1 MNFYEEASKV
11 MPGGVSSPV
20 RAFKAVGGTPLFIK
34 KGYASKICDTNDKE
48 YIDYVMSYG
57 PLILG
62 HADKAVI
69 KSIVDTAKNGTT
81 FGAPTELE
89 ITLAKMIISMMP
101 SIEMIRFVNSG
112 TEAVM
117 SAIRLARAYT
127 GKNKIVKFE
136 GCYHGHSDFLLVKGG
151 SGLASLNI
159 PTSPGVPEAA
169 IKDTLIAE
177 YNNIES
183 FINVIKDLENEIAAI
198 IIEPVAGNMGV
209 VLPEESFL
217 KTLRDYADKVGALL
231 IFDEVIT
238 GFRVALGGA
247 QEYYKIKPDL
257 TILGKIIG
265 GGLPVGAFG
274 GKGEIM
280 ELLAPIGSV
289 YQAGTLSGN
298 PIAMA
303 AGITTL
309 QRLQDENVYERV
321 KRNTVKLF
329 EGFKDN
335 LRSIGLEF
343 TVNYVTGMGT
353 QFFSNNPV
361 NRYSDLKDVDTKLY
375 ATFFHY
381 MLSKGINLAPSQ
393 FEGIFIS
400 AAHTIEDIDYT
411 LKIHMEFLK
420 EYKKNVR

>member
-1 MNFYEEASKV
+1 MNLYEEAV
-11 MPGGVSSPV
+11 RIMPGGVNSPV
-20 RAFKAVGGTPLFIK
+20 RAFKAVGGTPIFIK
-34 KGYASKICDTNDKE
+34 KGSGPNIYDTFDRE

-62 HADKAVI
+62 HADKSVI
-69 KSIVDTAKNGTT
+69 KSIIDTAKNGTT

-89 ITLAKMIISMMP
+89 VTLAKKIITMMP

-127 GKNKIVKFE
+127 GKNKIIKFE
-136 GCYHGHSDFLLVKGG
+136 GCYHGHSDFLLVSGG

-159 PTSPGVPEAA
+159 PSSPGVLAAA

-183 FINVIKDLENEIAAI
+183 LNSVIEGYENDIAAI
-198 IIEPVAGNMGV
+198 IVEPVAGNMGV
-209 VLPEESFL
+209 VLPEENFL
-217 KTLRDYADKVGALL
+217 KNLRSFADRVQALL

-238 GFRVALGGA
+238 GFRVAKGGA
-247 QEYYKIKPDL
+247 QELYNVKPDL

-274 GKGEIM
+274 GKREIM

-303 AGITTL
+303 AGISTL
-309 QRLQDENVYERV
+309 NRLQEENVYERV
-321 KRNTVKLF
+321 RENTIKLF

-343 TVNYVTGMGT
+343 TVNYITGMGT
-353 QFFSNNPV
+353 QFFCNNPV
-361 NRYSDLKDVDTKLY
+361 NNYGDLKNVDIKLY
-375 ATFFHY
+375 AKYFHF
-381 MLSKGINLAPSQ
+381 MLSRGIYFAPSQ
-393 FEGIFIS
+393 FEAIFIS
-400 AAHTIEDIDYT
+400 AAHTVEDIDIT
-411 LKIHMEFLK
+411 LNAHMEFLK
-420 EYKKNVR
+420 EYKNNAG